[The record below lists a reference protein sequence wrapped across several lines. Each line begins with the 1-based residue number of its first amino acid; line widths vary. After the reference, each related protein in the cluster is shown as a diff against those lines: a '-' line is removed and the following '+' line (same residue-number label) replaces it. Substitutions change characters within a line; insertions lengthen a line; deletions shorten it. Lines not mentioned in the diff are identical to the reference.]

1 MIDYNVE
8 VVLRKGYWKGSLD
21 RRGLR
26 YVNIAKCGTYN
37 CGNDAKLAWYYE
49 DDCYYECE
57 ECWVDL
63 CDHCINEHPE
73 IEGASICIDCKI
85 EKENLKDEERWNSE

>member
-49 DDCYYECE
+49 DDCY
-57 ECWVDL
+57 
-63 CDHCINEHPE
+63 
-73 IEGASICIDCKI
+73 
-85 EKENLKDEERWNSE
+85 